1 MTNFD
6 YITNMTLDEL
16 AEKAV
21 RECKTTKIYV
31 WISLLT
37 TAVFKT
43 KKAAIEYNKRFLNM
57 ENKIGRESVIGCPIK
72 Q

>member
-21 RECKTTKIYV
+21 RECETTKIHV

-57 ENKIGRESVIGCPIK
+57 ENKIGRECVIGCPIK

>member
-21 RECKTTKIYV
+21 KECKTATIYV
-31 WISLLT
+31 WMSLFT
-37 TAVFKT
+37 TAVFGT
-43 KKAAIEYNKRFLNM
+43 KKAAIEHNKRFLNM